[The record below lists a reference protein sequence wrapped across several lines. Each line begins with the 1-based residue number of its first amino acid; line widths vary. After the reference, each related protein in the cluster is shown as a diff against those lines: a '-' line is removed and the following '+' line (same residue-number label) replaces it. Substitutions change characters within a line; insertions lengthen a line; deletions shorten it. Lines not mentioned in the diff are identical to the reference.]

1 MPLANDGS
9 GHGHAGERIHEETW
23 RARERELVSKYS
35 SIIDQLQQEIARQ
48 NLVIAQ
54 LQERERAPGA
64 STLCSEEDGDGGTAQ
79 NHNETLHAI
88 AAALMRVA
96 GFRPMLLQHAMKR

>member
-1 MPLANDGS
+1 MPLPHGGS
-9 GHGHAGERIHEETW
+9 GHGHAGDRNHEETW

-54 LQERERAPGA
+54 LQEREHAPA
-64 STLCSEEDGDGGTAQ
+64 APALCSEGGGDVETAH